1 MPPSTSFSVGSATT
15 GGQPPNSPFTVHS
28 TLHPNC
34 WRPSMRSEMGRSRMR
49 GVPSNVKDV
58 PSTAATAATTA
69 ANGRMAVPALPRNK
83 SFPGAFNDPVEVT
96 LTAES
101 PRSFTFTPMASKASS
116 ILSVS
121 SDANKFSTTV
131 SPSHSAAKS
140 SARFDSDLDPG
151 SRTTPPTLAM
161 GSTTRESTAWSVVPL
176 RRGVCSGG
184 GVRSNAAA
192 PARQAKLSARRAIGL
207 VAACALAR
215 GCVL

>member
-1 MPPSTSFSVGSATT
+1 
-15 GGQPPNSPFTVHS
+15 
-28 TLHPNC
+28 
-34 WRPSMRSEMGRSRMR
+34 MRSEMGRSRMR

-101 PRSFTFTPMASKASS
+101 PRSFTFTPMASKASN

-121 SDANKFSTTV
+121 SEANRFSTTV

-161 GSTTRESTAWSVVPL
+161 GSTTSESTAWSVVPL
-176 RRGVCSGG
+176 RRGVCSCGG
-184 GVRSNAAA
+184 CCRTNAAA

-207 VAACALAR
+207 VVACALAR
-215 GCVL
+215 GCVLSAAAACCFDDAQTCSSSLCNCLVKLASGM